1 MRRAGAVLG
10 LAVAVQVAVATCLLG
25 ACSGTDQAADPL
37 LRPGDG
43 PSGGTTVT
51 VGSVRLS
58 LPVAMRPLEGAAGAE
73 GVATGRYRST
83 VTDDSG
89 RAAAVVVTVA
99 DHGQRSAV
107 AEGQAL
113 VGYQRD
119 VAKGTALRSGALDW
133 PGFESAFAVE
143 YDAAG
148 AAGGDDPLHTLVLVA
163 GTTAGG
169 LVNVTATAPP
179 QLFESLDLEGAVAS
193 VRPVA
198 ASG

>member
-1 MRRAGAVLG
+1 VTRARALAVLVL
-10 LAVAVQVAVATCLLG
+10 LAAVLS
-25 ACSGTDQAADPL
+25 ACSGGEQAADPVV
-37 LRPGDG
+37 RPGEG
-43 PSGGTTVT
+43 PTGGWAVT
-51 VGSVRLS
+51 VGAVRLS
-58 LPVAMRPLEGAAGAE
+58 LPASMQPLEGQPGGQ

-99 DHGQRSAV
+99 DHGQRSAT

-119 VAKGTALRSGALDW
+119 VAKGTGLRSGALDW
-133 PGFESAFAVE
+133 PGFHSAFAVE

-148 AAGGDDPLHTLVLVA
+148 APGGGDPLHTLVLVA
-163 GTTAGG
+163 STEAGR

-179 QLFESLDLEGAVAS
+179 TLFESLDLHEAVAS
-193 VRPVA
+193 VRSTT